1 MIANIKG
8 LFKMLEEEGVD
19 FFDYSKNELKDH
31 WLCPEDWGKHKK
43 RIMLLK
49 VCSMVGITSGTLDYF
64 YPKKLTCCHNKRC
77 INPSCFFLAKK
88 KKINESLSGCSMS
101 AQDMEELAEE
111 IDMDEWRR
119 LGPKNYL
126 EQFNMQMPPFLRIS
140 ERTLERVIEWKKGEL
155 K

>member
-43 RIMLLK
+43 RTMLLK

-64 YPKKLTCCHNKRC
+64 YPKKLTCCCNKRC

-111 IDMDEWRR
+111 IDTDEWRR
-119 LGPKNYL
+119 LGTKNYL